1 MSRTGIGYDS
11 HRFGPGSSVRLGGV
25 TIPFDRALTGHSD
38 GDAVAHALT
47 DAVLGAAG
55 AGDIGSHFPDTDP
68 ANRGRDSLEMLRTA
82 VAIVRERG
90 YLVEHVDAT
99 VILERPK
106 LAPHRDAMC
115 AALGAALGLEPRE
128 VSVKAKTNEG
138 MGWIGRGEGIACIAV
153 ATLRAAGK

>member
-1 MSRTGIGYDS
+1 MPASRRRAAARTTRSSSRPAPRREPHRHRLRFAPLRPGQIG
-11 HRFGPGSSVRLGGV
+11 
-25 TIPFDRALTGHSD
+25 A
-38 GDAVAHALT
+38 
-47 DAVLGAAG
+47 
-55 AGDIGSHFPDTDP
+55 HFPDTDP

-138 MGWIGRGEGIACIAV
+138 MGW
-153 ATLRAAGK
+153 